1 MLCPYYNVCSL
12 YPDATIRPKTPC
24 ERARD
29 DVINGLIGAFIPT
42 CDAAG
47 QYTPEQCSGSTGYC
61 WCVNSSGQKIQGT
74 ETLPGTARI
83 NCATQNATIRPKT
96 PCERARDDVIN
107 GLIEAFI
114 PMCDAAGQYTPE
126 QCSGSKGQCWCVNSS
141 GRKIPGTETR
151 PGTARIKCATKY
163 GTIRPKTPCE
173 GARDAATHG
182 LIGAFI
188 PTCDAAGQYTP
199 EQCSGSKGQ
208 CWCVNSSGRKIPGTE
223 TRPGTARINCST
235 KCK

>member
-1 MLCPYYNVCSL
+1 MQSM
-12 YPDATIRPKTPC
+12 
-24 ERARD
+24 
-29 DVINGLIGAFIPT
+29 IPE
-42 CDAAG
+42 
-47 QYTPEQCSGSTGYC
+47 Y
-61 WCVNSSGQKIQGT
+61 
-74 ETLPGTARI
+74 
-83 NCATQNATIRPKT
+83 ATIRPKT

-114 PMCDAAGQYTPE
+114 PTCDAAGQYTPEQCSGSKDATIRPKTPCERARDDVINGLIEAFIPTCDAAGQYTPE

-151 PGTARIKCATKY
+151 PGTARINCATKY